1 MDFKDHL
8 NQGEQQYTI
17 YNINKESIAHLPYS
31 LRVLFENYVRNN
43 GKKSSQEVIDKFLSW
58 SGDVG
63 NQTELTFYPSRV
75 IMQDFTGVPAV
86 VDLASMRDAIKK
98 LNGDPSL
105 INPQCQTDLVI
116 DHSIMV
122 DHYGTSDAKDLNTK
136 LEYQRNIERYRLLKW
151 GQGAFKNL
159 RIVPPNNGIIHQ
171 INIEYI
177 SQVIFDKNKTLY
189 PDTVVGTDS
198 HTTMVNGLGILGWGV
213 GGIEAEAAMLG
224 QPIPMLLPE
233 VIGFN
238 LTGKL
243 IGSTTATDLVLTIV
257 EHLRKANVV
266 GKFVEFHGE
275 ALENLSI
282 ADRCTIANMA
292 PEYGATCG
300 FFPIDQMTLNYL
312 STTGKDN
319 KHINMV
325 EEYSKKVGLFRDT
338 KEKIIYSQTLN
349 LDISKIKACI
359 SGPKRPEDR
368 INLSDVKNTVSKEIE
383 KLKNNNTRTGKILND
398 GSIMIAAITS
408 CTNTSNPSVI
418 IGAGLL
424 AKKAVEKGLVV
435 KEWVKTSLAPG
446 SKVVKNYLEQSRLS
460 KYFDKLGFNII
471 GYGCTTCIGNSGPL
485 KESYIEEI
493 NNNDLIVSSIL
504 SGNRNFEGRIHPE
517 IKMNF
522 LASPM
527 LVIAYSL
534 VGKIDFDITKE
545 SIGKDKNG
553 KDVFLDDI
561 WPSIE
566 DINTIINKNINKE
579 MFTKSYKNLFSGDS
593 NWKEIEIKESE
604 HFDWQSSST
613 YIQPSPFF
621 ENLENKSNKLDAIE
635 NAYPLLILGD
645 SVTTDHI
652 SPAGSFKESTPAGKF
667 LMDNG
672 TQVADFNSYGSRRGN
687 YQIMKRGT
695 FANIRIE
702 NKIVPDKTGGFT
714 KHIPTGQEM
723 TVYDASELYKKTND
737 NLIIFAGKNYGCGSS
752 RDWAAKGTKL
762 LGVKAVIAES
772 FERIHRSNLVG
783 MGVLPLEFFEGDN
796 FENLSLANYTQFF
809 IDKLNI
815 NDKEVIV
822 TATKTTKDALT
833 IVGELDFKV
842 KIRIDTAMEWNY
854 FTNDGILNYVLKN
867 IANS

>member
-1 MDFKDHL
+1 MNFKDSLTHK
-8 NQGEQQYTI
+8 GEEKI
-17 YNINKESIAHLPYS
+17 IFNINKAEISHLPYS
-31 LRVLFENYVRNN
+31 LRVLLENYIRNTPQN
-43 GKKSSQEVIDKFLSW
+43 NIDSNVIDRFLQWNGTVDS
-58 SGDVG
+58 
-63 NQTELTFYPSRV
+63 QTELTFFPSRV

-86 VDLASMRDAIKK
+86 VDLASMRDAVKK

-116 DHSIMV
+116 DHSVMV
-122 DHYGTSDAKDLNTK
+122 DHYGTEDSKDLNTK
-136 LEYQRNIERYRLLKW
+136 LEYQRNLERYRLLKW
-151 GQGAFKNL
+151 GQGAFENL

-177 SQVIFDKNKTLY
+177 SRVIFEKKELVY

-198 HTTMVNGLGILGWGV
+198 HTTMVNGLGVLGWGV

-233 VIGFN
+233 VIGFE
-238 LTGKL
+238 LSGKL
-243 IGSTTATDLVLTIV
+243 VGSTTATDLVLTIV
-257 EHLRKANVV
+257 ETLRQANVV

-275 ALENLSI
+275 ALDRLSI

-300 FFPIDQMTLNYL
+300 FFPIDEMTLEYL
-312 STTGKDN
+312 STTGKDSN
-319 KHINMV
+319 HVTMV
-325 EEYSKKVGLFRDT
+325 KEYSDKVGLYRNNSDEVKYT
-338 KEKIIYSQTLN
+338 KNLT
-349 LDISKIKACI
+349 LDISGITACV

-368 INLSDVKNTVSKEIE
+368 VDLRDVKKTVQNEIK
-383 KLKNNNTRTGKILND
+383 KLKKSKNTAKGKLKD

-418 IGAGLL
+418 IGAGLV
-424 AKKAVEKGLVV
+424 AKKAVELGLSA
-435 KEWVKTSLAPG
+435 KSWVKTSLAPG
-446 SKVVKNYLEQSRLS
+446 SRVVKNYLEQAGLLD
-460 KYFDKLGFNII
+460 YFDKLGFNII

-485 KESYIEEI
+485 DDNYISEI
-493 NNNDLIVSSIL
+493 NDNDLVVSSIL
-504 SGNRNFEGRIHPE
+504 SGNRNFEGRIHPD

-534 VGKIDFDITKE
+534 VGTMEFDITTE
-545 SIGKDKNG
+545 CLGKDLEGN
-553 KDVFLDDI
+553 DVFLEDI

-566 DINTIINKNINKE
+566 EINKLVNKNITKE
-579 MFTKSYKNLFSGDS
+579 MFTESYKDLFLGDS
-593 NWKEIEIKESE
+593 NWQDIDTKKSE
-604 HFDWQSSST
+604 YFDWEESST

-621 ENLENKSNKLDAIE
+621 ESLDDVDNKLNQIK
-635 NAYPLLILGD
+635 NAYPLLVLGD

-667 LMDNG
+667 LVSRG
-672 TQVADFNSYGSRRGN
+672 TDILDFNSYGSRRGN
-687 YQIMKRGT
+687 YQIMQRGT
-695 FANIRIE
+695 FANIRIQ
-702 NKIVPDKTGGFT
+702 NKLVPDVTGGYT
-714 KHIPTGQEM
+714 KHIPSNQEM
-723 TVYDASELYKKTND
+723 SIFDASQKYLSDND
-737 NLIIFAGKNYGCGSS
+737 NLIVFAGKNYGCGSS

-783 MGVLPLEFFEGDN
+783 MGVLPL
-796 FENLSLANYTQFF
+796 QFF
-809 IDKLNI
+809 DGDSFESLQLDPYLSFTIGQIKE
-815 NDKEVIV
+815 NDKE
-822 TATKTTKDALT
+822 TTLSYVKNQETLS
-833 IVGELDFKV
+833 FKV

-854 FTNDGILNYVLKN
+854 FLNDGILNYVLKN
-867 IANS
+867 IANSA

>member
-1 MDFKDHL
+1 MDFKDYL
-8 NQGEQQYTI
+8 DQSGNKYSI
-17 YNINKESIAHLPYS
+17 FDIKKININHLPYS
-31 LRVLFENYVRNN
+31 LRVLLENYVRNN
-43 GKKSSQEVIDKFLSW
+43 KLVSDDVIGKFESW
-58 SGDVG
+58 NGSVE
-63 NQTELTFYPSRV
+63 NQTEITFYPSRV

-86 VDLASMRDAIKK
+86 VDLASMRDAVKS

-116 DHSIMV
+116 DHSVMV
-122 DHYGTSDAKDLNTK
+122 DHYGTADSKDLNTQ
-136 LEYQRNIERYRLLKW
+136 LEYKRNIERYRLLKW

-177 SQVIFDKNKTLY
+177 SQVIFNKDNTLY

-198 HTTMVNGLGILGWGV
+198 HTTMVNGLGVLGWGV

-238 LTGKL
+238 LTGKMEK
-243 IGSTTATDLVLTIV
+243 STTATDLVLTIV
-257 EHLRKANVV
+257 EQLRKAKVV
-266 GKFVEFHGE
+266 GKFVEFYGD
-275 ALENLSI
+275 ALDNLSI

-300 FFPIDQMTLNYL
+300 FFPIDKMTLQYMH
-312 STTGKDN
+312 TTGKDPEQL
-319 KHINMV
+319 KII
-325 EEYSKKVGLFRDT
+325 ESYSKRVGLFRDPS
-338 KEKIIYSQTLN
+338 EKILYSQSLE
-349 LDISKIKACI
+349 LDISTVQACL

-368 INLSDVKNTVSKEIE
+368 VNLRDVEKTVTAEI
-383 KLKNNNTRTGKILND
+383 KKQKKIESTDNSGLVD
-398 GSIMIAAITS
+398 GAIMIAAITS

-424 AKKAVEKGLVV
+424 AKNAVEKGLKV
-435 KEWVKTSLAPG
+435 KDWVKTSLAPG
-446 SKVVKNYLEQSRLS
+446 SRVVKNYLEKANLIQ
-460 KYFDKLGFNII
+460 YFDELGFNII

-485 KESYIEEI
+485 KQEYIDEI
-493 NNNDLIVSSIL
+493 ASKDLIVSSIL

-534 VGKIDFDITKE
+534 VGQIGLDISKD
-545 SIGKDKNG
+545 SLGKDKNG
-553 KDVFLDDI
+553 NNVYLKDI
-561 WPSIE
+561 WPTSDQISSVVDE
-566 DINTIINKNINKE
+566 NIDRK
-579 MFTKSYKNLFSGDS
+579 MFTDSYSDLFDGDN
-593 NWKEIEIKESE
+593 NWKKINIADSDY
-604 HFDWQSSST
+604 FDWEDQST

-621 ENLENKSNKLDAIE
+621 ENINEDHGKLDKIS
-635 NAYPLLILGD
+635 NAYPLLVLGD

-652 SPAGSFKESTPAGKF
+652 SPAGSFKDTTPAGKF
-667 LMDNG
+667 LVNNG

-695 FANIRIE
+695 FANIRIA
-702 NKIVPDKTGGFT
+702 NKIVPNTTGGFT
-714 KHIPTGQEM
+714 KHIPTDQEM
-723 TVYDASELYKKTND
+723 AVYDASELYKKANH
-737 NLIIFAGKNYGCGSS
+737 NLIVFAGKNYGCGSS

-783 MGVLPLEFFEGDN
+783 MGVLPLEFMEGDN
-796 FENLSLANYTQFF
+796 FENLGLEVTAQFT
-809 IDKLNI
+809 INKINV

-822 TATKTTKDALT
+822 TT
-833 IVGELDFKV
+833 IINDKSLEFTV

>member
-1 MDFKDHL
+1 MDFKDYL
-8 NQGEQQYTI
+8 EESGNKYSIFDISKT
-17 YNINKESIAHLPYS
+17 NIRHLPYS
-31 LRVLFENYVRNN
+31 LRVLFENYIRNN
-43 GKKSSQEVIDKFLSW
+43 KLVSKNVIKKFESW
-58 SGDVG
+58 NGSVED
-63 NQTELTFYPSRV
+63 QTEITFYPSRV

-86 VDLASMRDAIKK
+86 VDLASMRDAVKA

-116 DHSIMV
+116 DHSVMV
-122 DHYGTSDAKDLNTK
+122 DHYGTADSKDLNTQ
-136 LEYQRNIERYRLLKW
+136 LEYKRNIERYRLLKW

-177 SQVIFDKNKTLY
+177 SQVIFNKDNTLY

-198 HTTMVNGLGILGWGV
+198 HTTMVNGLGVLGWGV

-238 LTGKL
+238 LIGKL
-243 IGSTTATDLVLTIV
+243 EKSTTATDLVLTIV
-257 EHLRKANVV
+257 EQLRKANVV
-266 GKFVEFHGE
+266 GKFVEFYGE
-275 ALENLSI
+275 ALDSLSI

-300 FFPIDQMTLNYL
+300 FFPIDDMTLKYMH
-312 STTGKDN
+312 TTGKESSQIKIIEN
-319 KHINMV
+319 
-325 EEYSKKVGLFRDT
+325 YSKKVGLFRDPS
-338 KEKIIYSQTLN
+338 EKIIYSQILE
-349 LDISKIKACI
+349 LDISTVQACL

-368 INLSDVKNTVSKEIE
+368 VNLRDVEKIVTNEIKKQKKIESDNK
-383 KLKNNNTRTGKILND
+383 D
-398 GSIMIAAITS
+398 GLVDGAIMIAAITS

-424 AKKAVEKGLVV
+424 AKNAVEKGLKV
-435 KEWVKTSLAPG
+435 KDWVKTSLAPG
-446 SKVVKNYLEQSRLS
+446 SRVVKNYLEKANLI

-485 KESYIEEI
+485 KKQYVDEI
-493 NNNDLIVSSIL
+493 ATKDLIVSSIL

-534 VGKIDFDITKE
+534 VGQIGLDISKD
-545 SIGKDKNG
+545 SLGKDQNG
-553 KDVFLDDI
+553 DNVYLKDI
-561 WPSIE
+561 WPSSEQIASVVGE
-566 DINTIINKNINKE
+566 NIDRK
-579 MFTKSYKNLFSGDS
+579 MFTDSYSGLFDGDD
-593 NWKEIEIKESE
+593 NWKKIDTADSDY
-604 HFDWQSSST
+604 FDWQDKST

-621 ENLENKSNKLDAIE
+621 ENLNEDLGKLDKIA
-635 NAYPLLILGD
+635 NAYPLLVLGD

-652 SPAGSFKESTPAGKF
+652 SPAGSFRDNTPAGKF
-667 LMDNG
+667 LVDNG

-695 FANIRIE
+695 FANIRIS
-702 NKIVPDKTGGFT
+702 NKIVPEKTGGYT
-714 KHIPTGQEM
+714 NHMPSNKEM
-723 TVYDASELYKKTND
+723 SVYDAAELYRKSND

-762 LGVKAVIAES
+762 LGVRAVIAES

-783 MGVLPLEFFEGDN
+783 MGVLPLEYSLDEN
-796 FENLSLANYTQFF
+796 FEALGLEMTSQYT
-809 IDKLNI
+809 IDKVNV
-815 NDKEVIV
+815 NDKTV
-822 TATKTTKDALT
+822 TIHTTKNSKS
-833 IVGELDFKV
+833 FKFNV

-867 IANS
+867 IANQA

>member
-1 MDFKDHL
+1 MNFKDSL
-8 NQGEQQYTI
+8 PYKGEEKI
-17 YNINKESIAHLPYS
+17 IFNINKADISHLPYS
-31 LRVLFENYVRNN
+31 LRVLLENYIRNTPQN
-43 GKKSSQEVIDKFLSW
+43 SIDSNVIDRFLQWNGTVDS
-58 SGDVG
+58 
-63 NQTELTFYPSRV
+63 QTELTFFPSRV

-86 VDLASMRDAIKK
+86 VDLASMRDAVKK

-116 DHSIMV
+116 DHSVMV
-122 DHYGTSDAKDLNTK
+122 DHYGTEDSKDLNTK
-136 LEYQRNIERYRLLKW
+136 LEYQRNLERYRLLKW
-151 GQGAFKNL
+151 GQGAFENL

-177 SQVIFDKNKTLY
+177 SRVIFEKKELVY

-198 HTTMVNGLGILGWGV
+198 HTTMVNGLGVLGWGV

-233 VIGFN
+233 VIGFE
-238 LTGKL
+238 LSGKL
-243 IGSTTATDLVLTIV
+243 VGSTTATDLVLTIV
-257 EHLRKANVV
+257 ETLRQANVV

-275 ALENLSI
+275 ALDRLSI

-300 FFPIDQMTLNYL
+300 FFPIDEMTLEYL
-312 STTGKDN
+312 STTGKDSN
-319 KHINMV
+319 HVTMV
-325 EEYSKKVGLFRDT
+325 KEYSDKVGLYRNNSDEVKYT
-338 KEKIIYSQTLN
+338 KNLT
-349 LDISKIKACI
+349 LDISGITACV

-368 INLSDVKNTVSKEIE
+368 VDLRDVKKTVQNEIK
-383 KLKNNNTRTGKILND
+383 KLKKSKNTDKGKLKD

-418 IGAGLL
+418 IGAGLV
-424 AKKAVEKGLVV
+424 AKKAVELGLSA
-435 KEWVKTSLAPG
+435 KSWVKTSLAPG
-446 SKVVKNYLEQSRLS
+446 SRVVKNYLEQAGLLD
-460 KYFDKLGFNII
+460 YFDKLGFNII

-485 KESYIEEI
+485 DDNYVSEI
-493 NNNDLIVSSIL
+493 NDNDLVVSSIL
-504 SGNRNFEGRIHPE
+504 SGNRNFEGRIHPD

-534 VGKIDFDITKE
+534 IGTMEFDITTE
-545 SIGKDKNG
+545 CLGKDLEGN
-553 KDVFLDDI
+553 DVFLEDI

-566 DINTIINKNINKE
+566 EINKLVNKNITKE
-579 MFTKSYKNLFSGDS
+579 MFTESYKDLFLGDS
-593 NWKEIEIKESE
+593 NWQDIDTKKSE
-604 HFDWQSSST
+604 YFDWEESST

-621 ENLENKSNKLDAIE
+621 ESLDDVDNKLNQIK
-635 NAYPLLILGD
+635 NAYPLLVLGD

-667 LMDNG
+667 LVSRG
-672 TQVADFNSYGSRRGN
+672 TDILDFNSYGSRRGN
-687 YQIMKRGT
+687 YQIMQRGT
-695 FANIRIE
+695 FANIRIQ
-702 NKIVPDKTGGFT
+702 NKLVPDVTGGYT
-714 KHIPTGQEM
+714 KHIPSNQEM
-723 TVYDASELYKKTND
+723 SIFDASQKYLSDND
-737 NLIIFAGKNYGCGSS
+737 NLIVFAGKNYGCGSS

-783 MGVLPLEFFEGDN
+783 MGVLPL
-796 FENLSLANYTQFF
+796 QFF
-809 IDKLNI
+809 DGDSFESLQLDPYLSFTIGQIKE
-815 NDKEVIV
+815 NDKE
-822 TATKTTKDALT
+822 TTLSYVKNQETLS
-833 IVGELDFKV
+833 FKV

-854 FTNDGILNYVLKN
+854 FLNDGILNYVLKN
-867 IANS
+867 IANSA

>member
-1 MDFKDHL
+1 MDFKDQL
-8 NQGEQQYTI
+8 ELSGTKYSIFDISKT
-17 YNINKESIAHLPYS
+17 NITHLPYS
-31 LRVLFENYVRNN
+31 LRVLLENYVRNN
-43 GKKSSQEVIDKFLSW
+43 KNISDDVIKKFQSW
-58 SGDVG
+58 DGSVED
-63 NQTELTFYPSRV
+63 QTEITFYPSRV

-86 VDLASMRDAIKK
+86 VDLASMRDAVKA

-116 DHSIMV
+116 DHSVMV
-122 DHYGTSDAKDLNTK
+122 DHYGTADSKDLNTQ
-136 LEYQRNIERYRLLKW
+136 LEYKRNIERYRLLKW

-177 SQVIFDKNKTLY
+177 SQVIFNKDDVLY

-198 HTTMVNGLGILGWGV
+198 HTTMVNGLGVLGWGV

-233 VIGFN
+233 VIGFK
-238 LTGKL
+238 LTGEMEK
-243 IGSTTATDLVLTIV
+243 STTATDLVLTIV
-257 EHLRKANVV
+257 EQLRKANVV
-266 GKFVEFHGE
+266 GKFVEFYGD
-275 ALENLSI
+275 ALDKLSI

-300 FFPIDQMTLNYL
+300 FFPIDDMTLNYMH
-312 STTGKDN
+312 TTGKESNQIDIIKN
-319 KHINMV
+319 
-325 EEYSKKVGLFRDT
+325 YSKKVGLFRNTSD
-338 KEKIIYSQTLN
+338 KVVYSQNLE
-349 LDISKIKACI
+349 LDISSVQACL

-368 INLSDVKNTVSKEIE
+368 VNLRDVEKTVVDEVKKQKKNKSSDD
-383 KLKNNNTRTGKILND
+383 TGLVD
-398 GSIMIAAITS
+398 GAIMIAAITS

-424 AKKAVEKGLVV
+424 AKNAVEKGLKV

-446 SKVVKNYLEQSRLS
+446 SRVVKNYLEKAKLI
-460 KYFDKLGFNII
+460 KYFDELGFNII
-471 GYGCTTCIGNSGPL
+471 GYGCTTCIGNSGPI
-485 KESYIEEI
+485 KQEYVDEI
-493 NNNDLIVSSIL
+493 AKKDLIVSSIL

-534 VGKIDFDITKE
+534 VGQIGLDI
-545 SIGKDKNG
+545 SKDSLGTDHNG
-553 KDVFLDDI
+553 NDVYLKDI
-561 WPSIE
+561 WPSSKQIE
-566 DINTIINKNINKE
+566 SVVSENIDRK
-579 MFTKSYKNLFSGDS
+579 MFTDSYSDLFDGDE
-593 NWKEIEIKESE
+593 NWKKIDTADSDY
-604 HFDWQSSST
+604 FDWQDAST

-621 ENLENKSNKLDAIE
+621 ENMDEDLGKLNEITK
-635 NAYPLLILGD
+635 AYPLLVLGD

-652 SPAGSFKESTPAGKF
+652 SPAGSFKDTTPAGKF
-667 LMDNG
+667 LVNNG

-695 FANIRIE
+695 FANIRIA
-702 NKIVPDKTGGFT
+702 NKIVPGTTGGYT
-714 KHIPTGQEM
+714 KHIPSDKELA
-723 TVYDASELYKKTND
+723 VYDAAELYKKNND

-783 MGVLPLEFFEGDN
+783 MGVLPLEFLDGDN
-796 FENLSLANYTQFF
+796 FEKLGLDMTSQFT
-809 IDKLNI
+809 INKVNV
-815 NDKEVIV
+815 NDKKV
-822 TATKTTKDALT
+822 TIMTTKNNT
-833 IVGELDFKV
+833 SFEFTV

>member
-1 MDFKDHL
+1 MDFKDQL
-8 NQGEQQYTI
+8 ELSGTQYSIFDISKT
-17 YNINKESIAHLPYS
+17 NITHLPYS
-31 LRVLFENYVRNN
+31 LRVLMENYVRNN
-43 GKKSSQEVIDKFLSW
+43 KNISDDVIKKFQSW
-58 SGDVG
+58 DGSVED
-63 NQTELTFYPSRV
+63 QTEITFYPSRV

-86 VDLASMRDAIKK
+86 VDLASMRDAVKA

-116 DHSIMV
+116 DHSVMV
-122 DHYGTSDAKDLNTK
+122 DHYGTADSKDLNTQ
-136 LEYQRNIERYRLLKW
+136 LEYKRNIERYRLLKW

-177 SQVIFDKNKTLY
+177 SQVIFNKDDVLY

-198 HTTMVNGLGILGWGV
+198 HTTMVNGLGVLGWGV

-233 VIGFN
+233 VIGFK
-238 LTGKL
+238 LTGEMEK
-243 IGSTTATDLVLTIV
+243 STTATDLVLTIV
-257 EHLRKANVV
+257 EQLRKANVV
-266 GKFVEFHGE
+266 GKFVEFYGD
-275 ALENLSI
+275 ALDNLSI

-300 FFPIDQMTLNYL
+300 FFPIDDMTLNYMH
-312 STTGKDN
+312 TTGKEPNQIDIIKN
-319 KHINMV
+319 
-325 EEYSKKVGLFRDT
+325 YSKKVGLFRNTSD
-338 KEKIIYSQTLN
+338 EVVYSQNLE
-349 LDISKIKACI
+349 LDISSVQACL

-368 INLSDVKNTVSKEIE
+368 VNLRDVEKTVVDEVKKQKKNKSSDD
-383 KLKNNNTRTGKILND
+383 TGLVD
-398 GSIMIAAITS
+398 GAIMIAAITS

-424 AKKAVEKGLVV
+424 AKNAVEKGLKV

-446 SKVVKNYLEQSRLS
+446 SRVVKNYLEKAKLI
-460 KYFDKLGFNII
+460 KYFDELGFNII
-471 GYGCTTCIGNSGPL
+471 GYGCTTCIGNSGPI
-485 KESYIEEI
+485 KQEYVDEI
-493 NNNDLIVSSIL
+493 AKKDLIVSSIL

-534 VGKIDFDITKE
+534 VGQIGLDI
-545 SIGKDKNG
+545 SKDSLGTDHNG
-553 KDVFLDDI
+553 NDVYLKDI
-561 WPSIE
+561 WPSSKQIE
-566 DINTIINKNINKE
+566 SVVSENIDRK
-579 MFTKSYKNLFSGDS
+579 MFTDSYSDLFDGDE
-593 NWKEIEIKESE
+593 NWKKIDTADSDY
-604 HFDWQSSST
+604 FDWQDAST

-621 ENLENKSNKLDAIE
+621 ENMDEDLGKLNEITK
-635 NAYPLLILGD
+635 AYPLLVLGD

-652 SPAGSFKESTPAGKF
+652 SPAGSFKDTTPAGKF
-667 LMDNG
+667 LVNNG

-695 FANIRIE
+695 FANIRIA
-702 NKIVPDKTGGFT
+702 NKIVPGTTGGYT
-714 KHIPTGQEM
+714 KHIPSDKEM
-723 TVYDASELYKKTND
+723 AVYDAAELYKKNND

-783 MGVLPLEFFEGDN
+783 MGVLPLEFLDGDN
-796 FENLSLANYTQFF
+796 FEKLGLDMTSQFT
-809 IDKLNI
+809 INKVNV
-815 NDKEVIV
+815 NDKKV
-822 TATKTTKDALT
+822 TIMTTKDNT
-833 IVGELDFKV
+833 SFEFTV

>member
-1 MDFKDHL
+1 MDFKDQL
-8 NQGEQQYTI
+8 ELSGTQYSIFDISKT
-17 YNINKESIAHLPYS
+17 NITHLPYS
-31 LRVLFENYVRNN
+31 LRVLLENYVRNN
-43 GKKSSQEVIDKFLSW
+43 KNISDDVIKKFQSW
-58 SGDVG
+58 DGSVED
-63 NQTELTFYPSRV
+63 QTEITFYPSRV

-86 VDLASMRDAIKK
+86 VDLASMRDAVKA

-116 DHSIMV
+116 DHSVMV
-122 DHYGTSDAKDLNTK
+122 DHYGTADSKDLNTQ
-136 LEYQRNIERYRLLKW
+136 LEYKRNIERYRLLKW

-177 SQVIFDKNKTLY
+177 SQVIFNKDDVLY

-198 HTTMVNGLGILGWGV
+198 HTTMVNGLGVLGWGV

-233 VIGFN
+233 VIGFK
-238 LTGKL
+238 LTGEMEK
-243 IGSTTATDLVLTIV
+243 STTATDLVLTIV
-257 EHLRKANVV
+257 EQLRKANVV
-266 GKFVEFHGE
+266 GKFVEFYGD
-275 ALENLSI
+275 ALDNLSI

-300 FFPIDQMTLNYL
+300 FFPIDDMTLNYMH
-312 STTGKDN
+312 TTGKEPNQIDIIKN
-319 KHINMV
+319 
-325 EEYSKKVGLFRDT
+325 YSKKVGLFRNTSD
-338 KEKIIYSQTLN
+338 EVVYSQNLE
-349 LDISKIKACI
+349 LDISSVQACL

-368 INLSDVKNTVSKEIE
+368 VNLRDVEKTVVDEVKKQKKNKSSDD
-383 KLKNNNTRTGKILND
+383 TGLVD
-398 GSIMIAAITS
+398 GAIMIAAITS

-424 AKKAVEKGLVV
+424 AKNAVEKGLKV

-446 SKVVKNYLEQSRLS
+446 SRVVKNYLEKAKLI
-460 KYFDKLGFNII
+460 KYFDELGFNII
-471 GYGCTTCIGNSGPL
+471 GYGCTTCIGNSGPI
-485 KESYIEEI
+485 KQEYVDEI
-493 NNNDLIVSSIL
+493 AKKDLIVSSIL

-534 VGKIDFDITKE
+534 VGQIGLDI
-545 SIGKDKNG
+545 SKDSLGTDHNG
-553 KDVFLDDI
+553 NDVYLKDI
-561 WPSIE
+561 WPSSKQIE
-566 DINTIINKNINKE
+566 SVVSENIDRK
-579 MFTKSYKNLFSGDS
+579 MFTDSYSDLFDGDE
-593 NWKEIEIKESE
+593 NWKKIDTADSDY
-604 HFDWQSSST
+604 FDWQDAST

-621 ENLENKSNKLDAIE
+621 ENMDEDLGKLNEITK
-635 NAYPLLILGD
+635 AYPLLVLGD

-652 SPAGSFKESTPAGKF
+652 SPAGSFKDTTPAGKF
-667 LMDNG
+667 LVNNG

-695 FANIRIE
+695 FANIRIA
-702 NKIVPDKTGGFT
+702 NKIVPGTTGGYT
-714 KHIPTGQEM
+714 KHIPSDKEM
-723 TVYDASELYKKTND
+723 AVYDAAELYKKDND

-783 MGVLPLEFFEGDN
+783 MGVLPLEFLDGDN
-796 FENLSLANYTQFF
+796 FEKLGLDMTSQFT
-809 IDKLNI
+809 INKVDI
-815 NDKEVIV
+815 NDKKV
-822 TATKTTKDALT
+822 TIMTTKNNT
-833 IVGELDFKV
+833 SFEFTV

>member
-1 MDFKDHL
+1 MDFKDQL
-8 NQGEQQYTI
+8 ELSGTQYSIFDISKT
-17 YNINKESIAHLPYS
+17 NITHLPYS
-31 LRVLFENYVRNN
+31 LRVLLENYVRNN
-43 GKKSSQEVIDKFLSW
+43 KNISDDVIKKFQSW
-58 SGDVG
+58 DGSVED
-63 NQTELTFYPSRV
+63 QTEITFYPSRV

-86 VDLASMRDAIKK
+86 VDLASMRDAVKA

-116 DHSIMV
+116 YHSIMV
-122 DHYGTSDAKDLNTK
+122 DHYGTADSKDLNTQ
-136 LEYQRNIERYRLLKW
+136 LEYKRNIERYRLLKW

-177 SQVIFDKNKTLY
+177 SQVIFNKDDVLY

-198 HTTMVNGLGILGWGV
+198 HTTMVNGLGVLGWGV

-233 VIGFN
+233 VIGFK
-238 LTGKL
+238 LTGEMEK
-243 IGSTTATDLVLTIV
+243 STTATDLVLTIV
-257 EHLRKANVV
+257 EQLRRANVV
-266 GKFVEFHGE
+266 GKFVEFYGD
-275 ALENLSI
+275 ALDKLSI

-300 FFPIDQMTLNYL
+300 FFPIDDMTLNYMH
-312 STTGKDN
+312 TTGKESNQIDIIKN
-319 KHINMV
+319 
-325 EEYSKKVGLFRDT
+325 YSKKVGLFRNTSD
-338 KEKIIYSQTLN
+338 KVVYSQNLE
-349 LDISKIKACI
+349 LDISSVQACL

-368 INLSDVKNTVSKEIE
+368 VNLRDVEKTVVDEVKKQKKNKSSDD
-383 KLKNNNTRTGKILND
+383 TGLVD
-398 GSIMIAAITS
+398 GAIMIAAITS

-424 AKKAVEKGLVV
+424 AKNAVEKGLKV

-446 SKVVKNYLEQSRLS
+446 SRVVKNYLEKAKLI
-460 KYFDKLGFNII
+460 KYFDELGFNII
-471 GYGCTTCIGNSGPL
+471 GYGCTTCIGNSGPI
-485 KESYIEEI
+485 KQEYVDEI
-493 NNNDLIVSSIL
+493 AKKDLIVSSIL

-534 VGKIDFDITKE
+534 VGQIGLDI
-545 SIGKDKNG
+545 SKDSLGTDHNG
-553 KDVFLDDI
+553 NDVYLKDI
-561 WPSIE
+561 WPSSKQIE
-566 DINTIINKNINKE
+566 SVVSENIDRK
-579 MFTKSYKNLFSGDS
+579 MFTDSYSDLFDGDE
-593 NWKEIEIKESE
+593 NWKKIDTADSDY
-604 HFDWQSSST
+604 FDWQDAST

-621 ENLENKSNKLDAIE
+621 ENMDEDLGKLNEITK
-635 NAYPLLILGD
+635 AYPLLVLGD

-652 SPAGSFKESTPAGKF
+652 SPAGSFKDTTPAGKF
-667 LMDNG
+667 LVNNG

-695 FANIRIE
+695 FANIRIA
-702 NKIVPDKTGGFT
+702 NKIVPGTTGGYT
-714 KHIPTGQEM
+714 KHIPSDKEM
-723 TVYDASELYKKTND
+723 AVYDAAELYKKNND

-783 MGVLPLEFFEGDN
+783 MGVLPLEFLDGDN
-796 FENLSLANYTQFF
+796 FEKLGLDMTSQFT
-809 IDKLNI
+809 INKVNV
-815 NDKEVIV
+815 NDKKV
-822 TATKTTKDALT
+822 TIMTTKNNT
-833 IVGELDFKV
+833 SFEFTV

>member
-1 MDFKDHL
+1 MDFKDYL
-8 NQGEQQYTI
+8 DQSGNKYSI
-17 YNINKESIAHLPYS
+17 FDIKKININHLPYS
-31 LRVLFENYVRNN
+31 LRVLLENYVRNN
-43 GKKSSQEVIDKFLSW
+43 KLVSDDVIGKFESW
-58 SGDVG
+58 NGSVE
-63 NQTELTFYPSRV
+63 NQTEITFYPSRV

-86 VDLASMRDAIKK
+86 VDLASMRDAVKS

-116 DHSIMV
+116 DHSVMV
-122 DHYGTSDAKDLNTK
+122 DHYGTADSKDLNTQ
-136 LEYQRNIERYRLLKW
+136 LEYKRNIERYRLLKW

-177 SQVIFDKNKTLY
+177 SQVIFNKDNTLY

-198 HTTMVNGLGILGWGV
+198 HTTMVNGLGVLGWGV

-238 LTGKL
+238 LTGKMEK
-243 IGSTTATDLVLTIV
+243 STTATDLVLTIV
-257 EHLRKANVV
+257 EQLRKAKVV
-266 GKFVEFHGE
+266 GKFVEFYGD
-275 ALENLSI
+275 ALDNLSI

-300 FFPIDQMTLNYL
+300 FFPIDEMTLQYMH
-312 STTGKDN
+312 TTGKDPEQL
-319 KHINMV
+319 KII
-325 EEYSKKVGLFRDT
+325 ESYSKRVGLFRDPS
-338 KEKIIYSQTLN
+338 EKILYSQSLE
-349 LDISKIKACI
+349 LDISTVQACL

-368 INLSDVKNTVSKEIE
+368 VNLGDVEKTVTAEI
-383 KLKNNNTRTGKILND
+383 KKQKKIESTDNSGLVD
-398 GSIMIAAITS
+398 GAIMIAAITS

-424 AKKAVEKGLVV
+424 AKNAVEKGLKV
-435 KEWVKTSLAPG
+435 KDWVKTSLAPG
-446 SKVVKNYLEQSRLS
+446 SRVVKNYLEKANLIQ
-460 KYFDKLGFNII
+460 YFDKLGFNII

-485 KESYIEEI
+485 KQEYIDEI
-493 NNNDLIVSSIL
+493 ASKDLIVSSIL

-534 VGKIDFDITKE
+534 VGQIGLDISKD
-545 SIGKDKNG
+545 SLGKDKNG
-553 KDVFLDDI
+553 NNVYLKDI
-561 WPSIE
+561 WPTSDQISSVIDE
-566 DINTIINKNINKE
+566 NIDRK
-579 MFTKSYKNLFSGDS
+579 MFTDSYSDLFDGDN
-593 NWKEIEIKESE
+593 NWKKINIADSDY
-604 HFDWQSSST
+604 FDWEDQST

-621 ENLENKSNKLDAIE
+621 ENINEDRGKLDKIS
-635 NAYPLLILGD
+635 NAYPLLVLGD

-652 SPAGSFKESTPAGKF
+652 SPAGSFKDTTPAGKF
-667 LMDNG
+667 LVNNG

-695 FANIRIE
+695 FANIRIA
-702 NKIVPDKTGGFT
+702 NKIVPNTTGGFT
-714 KHIPTGQEM
+714 KHIPTDQEM
-723 TVYDASELYKKTND
+723 AVYDASELYKKANH
-737 NLIIFAGKNYGCGSS
+737 NLIVFAGKNYGCGSS

-783 MGVLPLEFFEGDN
+783 MGVLPLEFMEGDN
-796 FENLSLANYTQFF
+796 FENLGLEVTAQFT
-809 IDKLNI
+809 INKINV

-822 TATKTTKDALT
+822 TT
-833 IVGELDFKV
+833 ISNDKPLEFTV

>member
-1 MDFKDHL
+1 MDFKDYL
-8 NQGEQQYTI
+8 DQSGNKYSI
-17 YNINKESIAHLPYS
+17 FDIKKININHLPYS
-31 LRVLFENYVRNN
+31 LRVLLENYVRNN
-43 GKKSSQEVIDKFLSW
+43 KLVSDDVIGKFESW
-58 SGDVG
+58 NGSVE

-86 VDLASMRDAIKK
+86 VDLASMRDAVKS

-116 DHSIMV
+116 DHSVMV
-122 DHYGTSDAKDLNTK
+122 DHYGTADSKDLNTQ
-136 LEYQRNIERYRLLKW
+136 LEYKRNIERYRLLKW

-177 SQVIFDKNKTLY
+177 SQVIFNKDNTLY

-198 HTTMVNGLGILGWGV
+198 HTTMVNGLGVLGWGV

-238 LTGKL
+238 LTGKMEK
-243 IGSTTATDLVLTIV
+243 STTATDLVLTIV
-257 EHLRKANVV
+257 EQLRKAKVV
-266 GKFVEFHGE
+266 GKFVEFYGD
-275 ALENLSI
+275 ALDNLSI

-300 FFPIDQMTLNYL
+300 FFPIDKMTLQYMH
-312 STTGKDN
+312 TTGKDPEQL
-319 KHINMV
+319 KII
-325 EEYSKKVGLFRDT
+325 ESYSKRVGLFRDPS
-338 KEKIIYSQTLN
+338 EKILYSQSLE
-349 LDISKIKACI
+349 LDISTVQACL

-368 INLSDVKNTVSKEIE
+368 VNLGDVEKTVTAEI
-383 KLKNNNTRTGKILND
+383 KKQKKIESTDNSGLVD
-398 GSIMIAAITS
+398 GAIMIAAITS

-424 AKKAVEKGLVV
+424 AKNAVEKGLKV
-435 KEWVKTSLAPG
+435 KDWVKTSLAPG
-446 SKVVKNYLEQSRLS
+446 SRVVKNYLEKANLIQ
-460 KYFDKLGFNII
+460 YFDKLGFNII

-485 KESYIEEI
+485 KQEYIDEI
-493 NNNDLIVSSIL
+493 ASKDLIVSSIL

-534 VGKIDFDITKE
+534 VGQIGLDISKD
-545 SIGKDKNG
+545 SLGKDKNG
-553 KDVFLDDI
+553 NNVYLKDI
-561 WPSIE
+561 WPTSDQISSVIDE
-566 DINTIINKNINKE
+566 NIDRK
-579 MFTKSYKNLFSGDS
+579 MFTDSYSDLFDGDN
-593 NWKEIEIKESE
+593 NWKKINIADSDY
-604 HFDWQSSST
+604 FDWEDQST

-621 ENLENKSNKLDAIE
+621 ENINEDHGKLDKIS
-635 NAYPLLILGD
+635 NAYPLLVLGD

-652 SPAGSFKESTPAGKF
+652 SPAGSFKDTTPAGKF
-667 LMDNG
+667 LVNNG

-695 FANIRIE
+695 FANIRIA
-702 NKIVPDKTGGFT
+702 NKIVPNTTGGFT
-714 KHIPTGQEM
+714 KHIPTDQEM
-723 TVYDASELYKKTND
+723 AVYDASELYKKANH

-783 MGVLPLEFFEGDN
+783 MGVLPLEFMEGDN
-796 FENLSLANYTQFF
+796 FENLGLEVTAQFT
-809 IDKLNI
+809 INKINV

-822 TATKTTKDALT
+822 TT
-833 IVGELDFKV
+833 ISNDKPLEFTV

>member
-1 MDFKDHL
+1 MDFKDQL
-8 NQGEQQYTI
+8 ELSGTQYSI
-17 YNINKESIAHLPYS
+17 FDISKINITHLPYS
-31 LRVLFENYVRNN
+31 LRVLLENYVRNN
-43 GKKSSQEVIDKFLSW
+43 KNISDDVIKKFQSW
-58 SGDVG
+58 DGSVED
-63 NQTELTFYPSRV
+63 QTEITFYPSRV

-86 VDLASMRDAIKK
+86 VDLASMRDAVKA

-116 DHSIMV
+116 DHSVMV
-122 DHYGTSDAKDLNTK
+122 DHYGTADSKDLNTQ
-136 LEYQRNIERYRLLKW
+136 LEYKRNIERYRLLKW

-177 SQVIFDKNKTLY
+177 SQVIFNKDDVLY

-198 HTTMVNGLGILGWGV
+198 HTTMVNGLGVLGWGV

-233 VIGFN
+233 VIGFK
-238 LTGKL
+238 LTGEMEK
-243 IGSTTATDLVLTIV
+243 STTATDLVLTIV
-257 EHLRKANVV
+257 EQLRKANVV
-266 GKFVEFHGE
+266 GKFVEFYGD
-275 ALENLSI
+275 ALDNLSI

-300 FFPIDQMTLNYL
+300 FFPIDDMTLNYMH
-312 STTGKDN
+312 TTGKESNQIDIIKN
-319 KHINMV
+319 
-325 EEYSKKVGLFRDT
+325 YSKKVGLFRNTSD
-338 KEKIIYSQTLN
+338 KVVYSQNLE
-349 LDISKIKACI
+349 LDISSVQACL

-368 INLSDVKNTVSKEIE
+368 VNLRDVEKTVVDEVKKQKKNKSSDD
-383 KLKNNNTRTGKILND
+383 TGLVD
-398 GSIMIAAITS
+398 GAIMIAAITS

-424 AKKAVEKGLVV
+424 AKNAVEKGLKV

-446 SKVVKNYLEQSRLS
+446 SRVVKNYLEKAKLI
-460 KYFDKLGFNII
+460 KYFDELGFNII
-471 GYGCTTCIGNSGPL
+471 GYGCTTCIGNSGPI
-485 KESYIEEI
+485 KQEYVDEI
-493 NNNDLIVSSIL
+493 AKKDLIVSSIL

-534 VGKIDFDITKE
+534 VGQIGLDI
-545 SIGKDKNG
+545 SKDSLGTDHNG
-553 KDVFLDDI
+553 NDVYLKDI
-561 WPSIE
+561 WPSSKQIE
-566 DINTIINKNINKE
+566 SVVSENIDRK
-579 MFTKSYKNLFSGDS
+579 MFTDSYSDLFDGDE
-593 NWKEIEIKESE
+593 NWKKIDTADSDY
-604 HFDWQSSST
+604 FDWQDAST

-621 ENLENKSNKLDAIE
+621 ENMDEDLGKLNEITK
-635 NAYPLLILGD
+635 AYPLLVLGD

-652 SPAGSFKESTPAGKF
+652 SPAGSFKDTTPAGKF
-667 LMDNG
+667 LVNNG

-695 FANIRIE
+695 FANIRIA
-702 NKIVPDKTGGFT
+702 NKIVPGTTGGYT
-714 KHIPTGQEM
+714 KHIPSDKEM
-723 TVYDASELYKKTND
+723 AVYDAAELYKKDND

-783 MGVLPLEFFEGDN
+783 MGVLPLEFLDGDN
-796 FENLSLANYTQFF
+796 FEKLGLDMTSQFT
-809 IDKLNI
+809 INKVNV
-815 NDKEVIV
+815 NDKKV
-822 TATKTTKDALT
+822 TIMTTKNNT
-833 IVGELDFKV
+833 SFEFTV

>member
-1 MDFKDHL
+1 MDFEDYLEESGNK
-8 NQGEQQYTI
+8 YSI
-17 YNINKESIAHLPYS
+17 YDISKIDVKHLPYS
-31 LRVLFENYVRNN
+31 LRVLLENYVRNN
-43 GKKSSQEVIDKFLSW
+43 KHISEEVINKFQSW
-58 SGDVG
+58 DG
-63 NQTELTFYPSRV
+63 NIEDQTEITFYPSRV

-86 VDLASMRDAIKK
+86 VDLASMRDAVKA

-116 DHSIMV
+116 DHSVMV
-122 DHYGTSDAKDLNTK
+122 DHYGTADSKDLNTQ
-136 LEYQRNIERYRLLKW
+136 LEYKRNIERYRLLKW
-151 GQGAFKNL
+151 GQGAFENL

-177 SQVIFDKNKTLY
+177 SQVIFNKDNNLY

-198 HTTMVNGLGILGWGV
+198 HTTMVNGLGVLGWGV

-233 VIGFN
+233 VIGF
-238 LTGKL
+238 KL
-243 IGSTTATDLVLTIV
+243 VGDMQKSTTATDLVLTIV
-257 EHLRKANVV
+257 EQLRKANVV
-266 GKFVEFHGE
+266 GKFVEFYGD
-275 ALENLSI
+275 ALDRLSI

-300 FFPIDQMTLNYL
+300 FFPIDDMTLKYMH
-312 STTGKDN
+312 TTGKDAN
-319 KHINMV
+319 QIRIIEN
-325 EEYSKKVGLFRDT
+325 YSRKVGLFRDSS
-338 KEKIIYSQTLN
+338 ENIIYSQNLE
-349 LDISKIKACI
+349 LDISSVQACL

-368 INLSDVKNTVSKEIE
+368 VNLRDVEKTVLAEIKNQK
-383 KLKNNNTRTGKILND
+383 KNKSMDKSGLVD
-398 GSIMIAAITS
+398 GAIMIAAITS

-424 AKKAVEKGLVV
+424 AKNAVEKGLKVQD
-435 KEWVKTSLAPG
+435 WVKTSLAPG
-446 SKVVKNYLEQSRLS
+446 SRVVKNYLEKADLI

-485 KESYIEEI
+485 KQEYVDEI
-493 NNNDLIVSSIL
+493 ATKDLIVSSIL

-534 VGKIDFDITKE
+534 VGQIGLDISKD
-545 SIGKDKNG
+545 SLGKDYNG
-553 KDVFLDDI
+553 DDVYLKDI
-561 WPSIE
+561 WPSSEQIASVVG
-566 DINTIINKNINKE
+566 DNIDRK
-579 MFTKSYKNLFSGDS
+579 MFTDSYSDLFDGDD
-593 NWKEIEIKESE
+593 NWKKIDIADSDY
-604 HFDWQSSST
+604 FDWQDEST

-621 ENLENKSNKLDAIE
+621 ENMNNDLGKLDEIID
-635 NAYPLLILGD
+635 AYPLLVLGE

-652 SPAGSFKESTPAGKF
+652 SPAGSFKDTTPAGKF
-667 LMDNG
+667 LVDSG
-672 TQVADFNSYGSRRGN
+672 TQIADFNSYGSRRGN

-695 FANIRIE
+695 FANIRIA
-702 NKIVPDKTGGFT
+702 NKIVPHKTGGYT
-714 KHIPTGQEM
+714 RHIPSGEEM
-723 TVYDASELYKKTND
+723 AVYDASELYKKSNH
-737 NLIIFAGKNYGCGSS
+737 NLVIFAGKNYGCGSS
-752 RDWAAKGTKL
+752 TDWAAKGTKL
-762 LGVKAVIAES
+762 LGVKAVIAEI

-783 MGVLPLEFFEGDN
+783 MGVLPLEFLKGDSFE
-796 FENLSLANYTQFF
+796 SLGLEMTSQFT
-809 IDKLNI
+809 INKVNI
-815 NDKEVIV
+815 HDKEVTV
-822 TATKTTKDALT
+822 TPIKNNDKFEFT
-833 IVGELDFKV
+833 V

>member
-1 MDFKDHL
+1 MDFEDYLEESGNK
-8 NQGEQQYTI
+8 YSI
-17 YNINKESIAHLPYS
+17 YDISKIDVKHLPYS
-31 LRVLFENYVRNN
+31 LRVLLENYVRNN
-43 GKKSSQEVIDKFLSW
+43 KHISEEVINKFQSW
-58 SGDVG
+58 DG
-63 NQTELTFYPSRV
+63 NIEDQTEITFYPSRV

-86 VDLASMRDAIKK
+86 VDLASMRDAVKA

-116 DHSIMV
+116 DHSVMV
-122 DHYGTSDAKDLNTK
+122 DHYGTADSKDLNTQ
-136 LEYQRNIERYRLLKW
+136 LEYKRNIERYRLLKW
-151 GQGAFKNL
+151 GQGAFENL

-177 SQVIFDKNKTLY
+177 SQVIFNKDNNLY

-198 HTTMVNGLGILGWGV
+198 HTTMVNGLGVLGWGV

-233 VIGFN
+233 VIGF
-238 LTGKL
+238 KL
-243 IGSTTATDLVLTIV
+243 VGDMQKSTTATDLVLTIV
-257 EHLRKANVV
+257 EQLRKANVV
-266 GKFVEFHGE
+266 GKFVEFYGD
-275 ALENLSI
+275 ALDRLSI

-300 FFPIDQMTLNYL
+300 FFPIDDMTLKYMH
-312 STTGKDN
+312 TTGKDAN
-319 KHINMV
+319 QIRIIEN
-325 EEYSKKVGLFRDT
+325 YSRKVGLFRDSS
-338 KEKIIYSQTLN
+338 ENIIYSQNLE
-349 LDISKIKACI
+349 LDISSVQACL

-368 INLSDVKNTVSKEIE
+368 VNLRDVEKTVLAEIKNQK
-383 KLKNNNTRTGKILND
+383 KNKSMDKSGLVD
-398 GSIMIAAITS
+398 GAIMIAAITS

-424 AKKAVEKGLVV
+424 AKNAVEKGLKVQD
-435 KEWVKTSLAPG
+435 WVKTSLAPG
-446 SKVVKNYLEQSRLS
+446 SRVVKNYLEKADLI

-485 KESYIEEI
+485 KQEYVDEI
-493 NNNDLIVSSIL
+493 ATKDLIVSSIL

-534 VGKIDFDITKE
+534 VGQIGLDISKD
-545 SIGKDKNG
+545 SLGKDYNG
-553 KDVFLDDI
+553 EDVYLKDI
-561 WPSIE
+561 WPSSEQIASVVG
-566 DINTIINKNINKE
+566 DNIDRK
-579 MFTKSYKNLFSGDS
+579 MFTDSYSDLFDGDD
-593 NWKEIEIKESE
+593 NWKKIDIADSDY
-604 HFDWQSSST
+604 FDWQDEST

-621 ENLENKSNKLDAIE
+621 ENMNNDLGKLDEIID
-635 NAYPLLILGD
+635 AYPLLVLGD

-652 SPAGSFKESTPAGKF
+652 SPAGSFKDTTPAGKF
-667 LMDNG
+667 LVDSG
-672 TQVADFNSYGSRRGN
+672 TQIADFNSYGSRRGN

-695 FANIRIE
+695 FANIRIA
-702 NKIVPDKTGGFT
+702 NKIVPHKTGGYT
-714 KHIPTGQEM
+714 RHIPSGEEM
-723 TVYDASELYKKTND
+723 AVYDASELYKKSNH
-737 NLIIFAGKNYGCGSS
+737 NLVIFAGKNYGCGSS

-783 MGVLPLEFFEGDN
+783 MGVLPLEFLKGDSFE
-796 FENLSLANYTQFF
+796 SLGLEMTSQFT
-809 IDKLNI
+809 INKVNI
-815 NDKEVIV
+815 HDKEVTV
-822 TATKTTKDALT
+822 TT
-833 IVGELDFKV
+833 IKNNDKFEFTV

>member
-1 MDFKDHL
+1 MNFKDSLTHK
-8 NQGEQQYTI
+8 GEEKI
-17 YNINKESIAHLPYS
+17 IFNINKAEISHLPYS
-31 LRVLFENYVRNN
+31 LRVLLENYIRNTPQN
-43 GKKSSQEVIDKFLSW
+43 NIDSNVIDRFLQWNGTVDS
-58 SGDVG
+58 
-63 NQTELTFYPSRV
+63 QTELTFFPSRV

-86 VDLASMRDAIKK
+86 VDLASMRDAVKK

-116 DHSIMV
+116 DHSVMV
-122 DHYGTSDAKDLNTK
+122 DHYGTEDSKDLNTK
-136 LEYQRNIERYRLLKW
+136 LEYQRNLERYRLLKW
-151 GQGAFKNL
+151 GQGAFENL

-177 SQVIFDKNKTLY
+177 SRVIFEKKELVY

-198 HTTMVNGLGILGWGV
+198 HTTMVNGLGVLGWGV

-233 VIGFN
+233 VIGFE
-238 LTGKL
+238 LSGKL
-243 IGSTTATDLVLTIV
+243 VGSTTATDLVLTIV
-257 EHLRKANVV
+257 ETLRQANVV

-275 ALENLSI
+275 ALDRLSI

-300 FFPIDQMTLNYL
+300 FFPIDEMTLEYL
-312 STTGKDN
+312 STTGKDSN
-319 KHINMV
+319 HVTMV
-325 EEYSKKVGLFRDT
+325 KEYSDKVGLYRNNSDEVKYT
-338 KEKIIYSQTLN
+338 KNLT
-349 LDISKIKACI
+349 LDISGITACV

-368 INLSDVKNTVSKEIE
+368 VDLRDVKKTVQNEIK
-383 KLKNNNTRTGKILND
+383 KLKKSKNTAKGKLKD

-418 IGAGLL
+418 IGAGLV
-424 AKKAVEKGLVV
+424 AKKAVELGLSA
-435 KEWVKTSLAPG
+435 KSWVKTSLAPG
-446 SKVVKNYLEQSRLS
+446 SRVVKNYLEQAGLLD
-460 KYFDKLGFNII
+460 YFDKLGFNII

-485 KESYIEEI
+485 DDNYVSEI
-493 NNNDLIVSSIL
+493 NDNDLVVSSIL
-504 SGNRNFEGRIHPE
+504 SGNRNFEGRIHPD

-534 VGKIDFDITKE
+534 IGTMEFDITTE
-545 SIGKDKNG
+545 CLGKDLEGN
-553 KDVFLDDI
+553 DVFLEDI

-566 DINTIINKNINKE
+566 EINKLVNKNITKE
-579 MFTKSYKNLFSGDS
+579 MFTESYKDLFLGDS
-593 NWKEIEIKESE
+593 NWQDIDTKKSE
-604 HFDWQSSST
+604 YFDWEESST

-621 ENLENKSNKLDAIE
+621 ESLDDVDNKLNQIK
-635 NAYPLLILGD
+635 NAYPLLVLGD

-667 LMDNG
+667 LVSRG
-672 TQVADFNSYGSRRGN
+672 TDILDFNSYGSRRGN
-687 YQIMKRGT
+687 YQIMQRGT
-695 FANIRIE
+695 FANIRIQ
-702 NKIVPDKTGGFT
+702 NKLVPDVTGGYT
-714 KHIPTGQEM
+714 KHIPSNQEM
-723 TVYDASELYKKTND
+723 SIFDASQKYLSDND
-737 NLIIFAGKNYGCGSS
+737 NLIVFAGKNYGCGSS

-783 MGVLPLEFFEGDN
+783 MGVLPL
-796 FENLSLANYTQFF
+796 QFF
-809 IDKLNI
+809 DGDSFESLQLDPYLSFTIGQIKE
-815 NDKEVIV
+815 NDKE
-822 TATKTTKDALT
+822 TTLSYVKNQETLS
-833 IVGELDFKV
+833 FKV

-854 FTNDGILNYVLKN
+854 FLNDGILNYVLKN
-867 IANS
+867 IANSA

>member
-1 MDFKDHL
+1 MDFKDYL
-8 NQGEQQYTI
+8 DQSGNKYSI
-17 YNINKESIAHLPYS
+17 FDIKKININHLPYS
-31 LRVLFENYVRNN
+31 LRVLLENYVRNN
-43 GKKSSQEVIDKFLSW
+43 KLVSDDVIGKFESW
-58 SGDVG
+58 NGSVE
-63 NQTELTFYPSRV
+63 NQTEITFYPSRV

-86 VDLASMRDAIKK
+86 VDLASMRDAVKS

-116 DHSIMV
+116 DHSVMV
-122 DHYGTSDAKDLNTK
+122 DHYGTADSKDLNTQ
-136 LEYQRNIERYRLLKW
+136 LEYKRNIERYRLLKW

-177 SQVIFDKNKTLY
+177 SQVIFNKDNTLY

-198 HTTMVNGLGILGWGV
+198 HTTMVNGLGVLGWGV

-238 LTGKL
+238 LTGKMEK
-243 IGSTTATDLVLTIV
+243 STTATDLVLTIV
-257 EHLRKANVV
+257 EQLRKAKVV
-266 GKFVEFHGE
+266 GKFVEFYGD
-275 ALENLSI
+275 ALDNLSI

-300 FFPIDQMTLNYL
+300 FFPIDKMTLQYMH
-312 STTGKDN
+312 TTGKDPEQL
-319 KHINMV
+319 KII
-325 EEYSKKVGLFRDT
+325 ESYSKRVGLFRDPC
-338 KEKIIYSQTLN
+338 EKILYSQSLE
-349 LDISKIKACI
+349 LDISTVQACL

-368 INLSDVKNTVSKEIE
+368 VNLRDVEKTVTAEI
-383 KLKNNNTRTGKILND
+383 KKQKKIESTDNSGLVD
-398 GSIMIAAITS
+398 GAIMIAAITS

-424 AKKAVEKGLVV
+424 AKNAVEKGLKV
-435 KEWVKTSLAPG
+435 KDWVKTSLAPG
-446 SKVVKNYLEQSRLS
+446 SRVVKNYLEKANLIQ
-460 KYFDKLGFNII
+460 YFDKLGFNII

-485 KESYIEEI
+485 KQEYIDEI
-493 NNNDLIVSSIL
+493 ASKDLIVSSIL

-534 VGKIDFDITKE
+534 VGQIGLDISKD
-545 SIGKDKNG
+545 SLGKDKNG
-553 KDVFLDDI
+553 NNVYLKDI
-561 WPSIE
+561 WPTSDQISSVVDE
-566 DINTIINKNINKE
+566 NIDRK
-579 MFTKSYKNLFSGDS
+579 MFTDSYSDLFDGDN
-593 NWKEIEIKESE
+593 NWKKINIADSDY
-604 HFDWQSSST
+604 FDWEDQST

-621 ENLENKSNKLDAIE
+621 ENINEDHGKLNKIS
-635 NAYPLLILGD
+635 NAYPLLVLGD

-652 SPAGSFKESTPAGKF
+652 SPAGSFKDTTPAGKF
-667 LMDNG
+667 LVNNG

-695 FANIRIE
+695 FANIRIA
-702 NKIVPDKTGGFT
+702 NKIVPNTTGGFT
-714 KHIPTGQEM
+714 KHIPTDQEM
-723 TVYDASELYKKTND
+723 AVYDASELYKKANH
-737 NLIIFAGKNYGCGSS
+737 NLIVFAGKNYGCGSS

-783 MGVLPLEFFEGDN
+783 MGVLPLEFMEGDN
-796 FENLSLANYTQFF
+796 FENLGLEVTAQFT
-809 IDKLNI
+809 INKINV

-822 TATKTTKDALT
+822 TT
-833 IVGELDFKV
+833 ISNDKPLEFTV

>member
-1 MDFKDHL
+1 MDFKDYL

-17 YNINKESIAHLPYS
+17 YNINKESIGHLPYS

-43 GKKSSQEVIDKFLSW
+43 GKKSSQEVIEKFLSW
-58 SGDVG
+58 SGNAG

-86 VDLASMRDAIKK
+86 VDLASMRDAVKK

-116 DHSIMV
+116 DHSVMV

-243 IGSTTATDLVLTIV
+243 VGSTTATDLVLTIV

-266 GKFVEFHGE
+266 GKFVEFYGE

-312 STTGKDN
+312 STTGKNN

-338 KEKIIYSQTLN
+338 KEKIIYSQTLD

-359 SGPKRPEDR
+359 SGPKKPEDR
-368 INLSDVKNTVSKEIE
+368 INLSDVKNTVSKEIK
-383 KLKNNNTRTGKILND
+383 KLKKNNTRTGKMLNN

-424 AKKAVEKGLVV
+424 AKKAVEKGLAV

-446 SKVVKNYLEQSRLS
+446 SRVVKNYLEQAGLL
-460 KYFDKLGFNII
+460 KYFDELGFNII

-485 KESYIEEI
+485 KESYVEEI

-566 DINTIINKNINKE
+566 DINIIINKNINKE
-579 MFTKSYKNLFSGDS
+579 MFIQSYKNLFLGDS
-593 NWKEIEIKESE
+593 NWKEIAIKESE
-604 HFDWQSSST
+604 YFDWQESST

-621 ENLENKSNKLDAIE
+621 ENLENKSNKLDAIK

-652 SPAGSFKESTPAGKF
+652 SPAGSFNESTPAGKF
-667 LMDNG
+667 LVKHD
-672 TQVADFNSYGSRRGN
+672 TDITDFNSYGSRRGN
-687 YQIMKRGT
+687 YKVMKRGT
-695 FANIRIE
+695 FANIRIN
-702 NKIVPDKTGGFT
+702 NKLVPETTGGFT
-714 KHIPTGQEM
+714 KYIPTDKEM
-723 TVYDASELYKKTND
+723 SVFDAAEKYQD
-737 NLIIFAGKNYGCGSS
+737 AGENLIVFAGKNYGCGSS

-762 LGVKAVIAES
+762 LGIKAVIAES

-783 MGVLPLEFFEGDN
+783 MGILPLEYLEKDN
-796 FENLSLANYTQFF
+796 FDNLGLDKFSQYTINQ
-809 IDKLNI
+809 INI
-815 NDKEVIV
+815 NDKTVDV
-822 TATKTTKDALT
+822 NTLKNNTPYTFT
-833 IVGELDFKV
+833 V

-854 FTNDGILNYVLKN
+854 FLNDGILNYVLKN
-867 IANS
+867 IAIKA

>member
-1 MDFKDHL
+1 MDFKDYL
-8 NQGEQQYTI
+8 DQSGNKYSI
-17 YNINKESIAHLPYS
+17 FDIKKININHLPYS
-31 LRVLFENYVRNN
+31 LRVLLENYVRNN
-43 GKKSSQEVIDKFLSW
+43 KLVSDDVIGKFESW
-58 SGDVG
+58 NGSVE
-63 NQTELTFYPSRV
+63 NQTEITFYPSRV

-86 VDLASMRDAIKK
+86 VDLASMRDAVKS

-116 DHSIMV
+116 DHSVMV
-122 DHYGTSDAKDLNTK
+122 DHYGTADSKDLNTQ
-136 LEYQRNIERYRLLKW
+136 LEYKRNIERYRLLKW

-177 SQVIFDKNKTLY
+177 SQVIFNKDNTLY

-198 HTTMVNGLGILGWGV
+198 HTTMVNGLGVLGWGV

-238 LTGKL
+238 LTGKMEK
-243 IGSTTATDLVLTIV
+243 STTATDLVLTIV
-257 EHLRKANVV
+257 EQLRKAKVV
-266 GKFVEFHGE
+266 GKFVEFYGD
-275 ALENLSI
+275 ALDNLSI

-300 FFPIDQMTLNYL
+300 FFPIDKMTLQYMH
-312 STTGKDN
+312 TTGKDPEQL
-319 KHINMV
+319 KII
-325 EEYSKKVGLFRDT
+325 ESYSKRVGLFRDPS
-338 KEKIIYSQTLN
+338 EKILYSQSLE
-349 LDISKIKACI
+349 LDISTVQACL

-368 INLSDVKNTVSKEIE
+368 VNLRDVEKTVTAEI
-383 KLKNNNTRTGKILND
+383 KKQKKIESTDNSGLVD
-398 GSIMIAAITS
+398 GAIMIAAITS

-424 AKKAVEKGLVV
+424 AKNAVEKGLKV
-435 KEWVKTSLAPG
+435 KDWVKTSLAPG
-446 SKVVKNYLEQSRLS
+446 SRVVKNYLEKANLIQ
-460 KYFDKLGFNII
+460 YFDKLGFNII

-485 KESYIEEI
+485 KQEYIDEI
-493 NNNDLIVSSIL
+493 ASKDLIVSSIL

-534 VGKIDFDITKE
+534 VGQIGLDISKD
-545 SIGKDKNG
+545 SLGKDKNG
-553 KDVFLDDI
+553 NNVYLKDI
-561 WPSIE
+561 WPTSDQISSVVDE
-566 DINTIINKNINKE
+566 NIDRK
-579 MFTKSYKNLFSGDS
+579 MFTDSYSDLFDGDN
-593 NWKEIEIKESE
+593 NWKKINIADSDY
-604 HFDWQSSST
+604 FDWEDQST

-621 ENLENKSNKLDAIE
+621 ENINEDHGKLDKIS
-635 NAYPLLILGD
+635 NAYPLLVLGD

-652 SPAGSFKESTPAGKF
+652 SPAGSFKDTTPAGKF
-667 LMDNG
+667 LVNNG

-695 FANIRIE
+695 FANIRIA
-702 NKIVPDKTGGFT
+702 NKIVPNTTGGFT
-714 KHIPTGQEM
+714 KHIPTDQEM
-723 TVYDASELYKKTND
+723 AVYDASELYKKANH

-783 MGVLPLEFFEGDN
+783 MGVLPLEFMEGDN
-796 FENLSLANYTQFF
+796 FENLGLEVTAQYT
-809 IDKLNI
+809 INKINV

-822 TATKTTKDALT
+822 TT
-833 IVGELDFKV
+833 IINDKSLEFTVR
-842 KIRIDTAMEWNY
+842 IRIDTAMEWNY

>member
-1 MDFKDHL
+1 
-8 NQGEQQYTI
+8 
-17 YNINKESIAHLPYS
+17 LPYS
-31 LRVLFENYVRNN
+31 LRVLLENYVRNN
-43 GKKSSQEVIDKFLSW
+43 KNISDDVIKKFQSW
-58 SGDVG
+58 DGSVED
-63 NQTELTFYPSRV
+63 QTEITFYPSRV

-86 VDLASMRDAIKK
+86 VDLASMRDAVKA

-116 DHSIMV
+116 DHSVMV
-122 DHYGTSDAKDLNTK
+122 DHYGTADSKDLNTQ
-136 LEYQRNIERYRLLKW
+136 LEYKRNIERYRLLKW

-177 SQVIFDKNKTLY
+177 SQVIFNKDDVLY

-198 HTTMVNGLGILGWGV
+198 HTTMVNGLGVLGWGV

-233 VIGFN
+233 VIGFK
-238 LTGKL
+238 LTGEMEKS
-243 IGSTTATDLVLTIV
+243 ITATDLVLTIV
-257 EHLRKANVV
+257 EQLRKANVV
-266 GKFVEFHGE
+266 GKFVEFYGD
-275 ALENLSI
+275 ALDNLSI

-300 FFPIDQMTLNYL
+300 FFPIDDMTLDYMY
-312 STTGKDN
+312 TTGKESNQIDIIKN
-319 KHINMV
+319 
-325 EEYSKKVGLFRDT
+325 YSKKVGLFRNTSD
-338 KEKIIYSQTLN
+338 EIIYSQNLE
-349 LDISKIKACI
+349 LDISSVQACL

-368 INLSDVKNTVSKEIE
+368 VNLRDVEKTVSDEI
-383 KLKNNNTRTGKILND
+383 KKQKKNKSSDDTGLVD
-398 GSIMIAAITS
+398 GAIMIAAITS

-424 AKKAVEKGLVV
+424 AKNAVEKGLKV

-446 SKVVKNYLEQSRLS
+446 SRVVKNYLEKAKLI
-460 KYFDKLGFNII
+460 KYFDELGFNII
-471 GYGCTTCIGNSGPL
+471 GYGCTTCIGNSGPI
-485 KESYIEEI
+485 KQEYVDEI
-493 NNNDLIVSSIL
+493 AKKDLIVSSIL

-534 VGKIDFDITKE
+534 VGQIGLDI
-545 SIGKDKNG
+545 SKDSLGTDNNG
-553 KDVFLDDI
+553 NDVYLKDI
-561 WPSIE
+561 WPS
-566 DINTIINKNINKE
+566 
-579 MFTKSYKNLFSGDS
+579 S
-593 NWKEIEIKESE
+593 KEIESVVSE
-604 HFDWQSSST
+604 NIDRKMFTNSYSDLFDGDENWKKIDTADSDYFDWQDAST

-621 ENLENKSNKLDAIE
+621 ENMDEDLGKLNEITK
-635 NAYPLLILGD
+635 AYPLLVLGD

-652 SPAGSFKESTPAGKF
+652 SPAGSFKDTTPAGKF
-667 LMDNG
+667 LVENG

-695 FANIRIE
+695 FANIRIA
-702 NKIVPDKTGGFT
+702 NKIVPGTTGGYT
-714 KHIPTGQEM
+714 KHIPSDKEM
-723 TVYDASELYKKTND
+723 AVYDAAELYKKDNN

-783 MGVLPLEFFEGDN
+783 MGVLPLEFLDGDN
-796 FENLSLANYTQFF
+796 FEKLGLDMTSQFT
-809 IDKLNI
+809 INKVNV
-815 NDKEVIV
+815 NDKKV
-822 TATKTTKDALT
+822 TVMTTKNNT
-833 IVGELDFKV
+833 SFEFTV